1 MKTREGTIRQ
11 MTNMQPM
18 EWTHSETIG
27 LSSVRCTKCEGT
39 GLRPGTHRDGR
50 SPCNCVLRNIFRAC
64 LRRFYFCAAN
74 EPYRSKVTLMPCH
87 GLDVNCTWTRTS
99 EDYMADFYLVAKRVL
114 EEDEFRIFRFHFLLS
129 ADWKLCCR
137 RLNLDRGTFFHA
149 VYRIEQKLGRAYRE
163 IRPYSL
169 FPTDEYFGGTVRK
182 AKVLTMPG
190 PERTKPKP
198 ILRPPVRL
206 AA

>member
-1 MKTREGTIRQ
+1 
-11 MTNMQPM
+11 
-18 EWTHSETIG
+18 
-27 LSSVRCTKCEGT
+27 
-39 GLRPGTHRDGR
+39 
-50 SPCNCVLRNIFRAC
+50 
-64 LRRFYFCAAN
+64 
-74 EPYRSKVTLMPCH
+74 MPCH

-114 EEDEFRIFRFHFLLS
+114 EEDEFRVFRFHFLLG

-137 RLNLDRGTFFHA
+137 RLKIDRGTFFHS
-149 VYRIEQKLGRAYRE
+149 VYRIEQKLGREYRE

-182 AKVLTMPG
+182 AKLLTIPFADLG
-190 PERTKPKP
+190 EAKR

>member
-1 MKTREGTIRQ
+1 MAAHAVARPNTEL
-11 MTNMQPM
+11 M
-18 EWTHSETIG
+18 EWNHSETIG
-27 LSSVRCTKCEGT
+27 LSNVKCAKCEGT
-39 GLRPGTHRDGR
+39 GLRPGTHRNGK

-64 LRRFYFCAAN
+64 LKRFYFCAAN
-74 EPYRSKVTLMPCH
+74 EPYRSKVTLMPCQ

-114 EEDEFRIFRFHFLLS
+114 EEDEFRIFRFHFLLG

-137 RLNLDRGTFFHA
+137 HLNIDRGTFFHA
-149 VYRIEQKLGRAYRE
+149 IYRIEQKLGRAYRE

-169 FPTDEYFGGTVRK
+169 FPTDEYFGGTIRK
-182 AKVLTMPG
+182 AKILTMPSA
-190 PERTKPKP
+190 EKPAMKR
-198 ILRPPVRL
+198 IVRPPVRR